1 MRAQPTLPRR
11 HCHRAVLLLR
21 TFPPVLYNGLA
32 AVASAEAV
40 SGRSGEHWEAYRPAC
55 AGPKT
60 QEAPAPSYTK
70 QNTRPHSLNPRLS
83 WWREPFWD
91 RHMNA
96 HHGKSGPVLDCSRTG
111 SIPASQPA
119 PLVSGITVGAPP
131 RSSRGG
137 VGWTGKRPLR
147 DSRMGLAATLRLGS
161 GVRD

>member
-96 HHGKSGPVLDCSRTG
+96 HHGKSGPVLDCSRTDRYR
-111 SIPASQPA
+111 
-119 PLVSGITVGAPP
+119 P
-131 RSSRGG
+131 RSRLPWSLESRLEPRHGHPEAGWGG
-137 VGWTGKRPLR
+137 PAN
-147 DSRMGLAATLRLGS
+147 GL
-161 GVRD
+161 